1 MSMVVDLTSAQQLSR
16 SDVGGKAMALARWQS
31 RGAQVPA
38 GVVVTTAAYHQF
50 ISETKLANALHMELG
65 RKDFSQMRWEEL
77 WDAALRIRHMFLN
90 ASFSP
95 ALEEGLAA
103 SMPEFLLAQP
113 VAVRSSAPEE
123 DGGKE
128 SFAGL
133 HESYVH
139 VRGWP
144 AIRSCIQLV
153 WASLWSDRA
162 LLYRQELGLGVE
174 HSAMAVLIQT
184 LVVGQRSGIAFSR
197 SPEHA
202 DEAVVEAVW
211 GLNQGLV
218 DGIVE
223 PDRWRLDRTS
233 GAILEHVAPH
243 RLHQFVPLG
252 EELQRQQLSAHQAT
266 CAPLDKD
273 TLYQVWQLAADAEQ
287 IFGSPQDVE
296 WTLNPQ
302 GLWALQA
309 RPITGLAGSADDE
322 RGWYLSLR
330 RSVDQLEDLRHCL
343 ETHLLPAMEKRTT
356 FWQKLLGAT
365 LSTQELAE
373 VLLRLS
379 REIGR
384 WRSAYRQLCIP
395 MAHGMRLFGQFYN
408 DTVHPDDPFAFVSL
422 LGSERLLSVQRNS
435 ALLEMAEQLRSA
447 PELIARFKIG
457 GRLPDTQPL
466 AEQLKAFDVLW
477 GELLWPGRGAEQRNR
492 DLLKLLL
499 QIAEKGGDGHSL
511 HGLDREEFMNKVPSE
526 RRVFAARLLEVA
538 RASYRLRD
546 DDNIHLGRLEAC
558 LKTAAAEGRRRLAT
572 ESSPD
577 LQRTL
582 AQVETMFGNGLKAQP
597 AAKSHSSPWQQVVV
611 RQLVGQP
618 AGPGLARG
626 RARVIRE
633 NGELADF
640 QKGEILVC
648 DAVDPV
654 MTVVAPLAAAIV
666 ERRGGMLIHGAI
678 IAREYGLACVT
689 GVPDAIDLIHSGDR
703 LTVDGYLGIVIRHGT
718 EQLDPHS
725 PGGTQHH
732 GR

>member
-1 MSMVVDLTSAQQLSR
+1 MSMVLDLTSAQEMSR
-16 SDVGGKAMALARWQS
+16 SQVGGKAMALARWQS
-31 RGAQVPA
+31 RGARIPV
-38 GVVVTTAAYHQF
+38 GVVVTTLAYHRF
-50 ISETKLANALHMELG
+50 ISETRVANALHMELG
-65 RKDFSQMRWEEL
+65 RKDFARMRWEEL
-77 WDAALRIRHMFLN
+77 WDAALRIRHLFLDTPLP
-90 ASFSP
+90 P
-95 ALEEGLAA
+95 ALEKELAESLPA
-103 SMPEFLLAQP
+103 SLLMLP

-123 DGGKE
+123 DGGKD

-133 HESYVH
+133 HESYIH

-144 AIRSCIQLV
+144 AIRSCILLV

-174 HSAMAVLIQT
+174 HSAMAVLIQA
-184 LVVGQRSGIAFSR
+184 LVVGQRSGVAFSR

-233 GAILEHVAPH
+233 GAILGHVAPP
-243 RLHQFVPLG
+243 RLHQVVPVG
-252 EELQRQQLSAHQAT
+252 EELQRQRLSEHQAA

-273 TLYQVWQLAADAEQ
+273 ALQQVWQLAAGAEQ
-287 IFGSPQDVE
+287 VFGSPQDVE

-309 RPITGLAGSADDE
+309 RPITGLAGNVDDE

-330 RSVDQLEDLRHCL
+330 RSVDQLEDLRRCL
-343 ETHLLPAMEKRTT
+343 ENRLLPAMAKRTT
-356 FWQKLLGAT
+356 FWQEALGAP
-365 LSTQELAE
+365 LSAQEIAT
-373 VLLRLS
+373 VLTKLG

-384 WRSAYRQLCIP
+384 WRNAYRQLCIP

-422 LGSERLLSVQRNS
+422 LGDETLLSVQRNR
-435 ALLEMAEQLRSA
+435 ALLEMADGLRRA
-447 PELIARFKIG
+447 PELITRLKNG
-457 GRLPDTQPL
+457 GPLPETHPL
-466 AEQLKAFDVLW
+466 AKRVKDFDAEW
-477 GELLWPGRGAEQRNR
+477 GELLWPGEAAEKRIKA
-492 DLLKLLL
+492 LLRLLL
-499 QIAEKGGDGHSL
+499 QASENAGRSHKS
-511 HGLDREEFMNKVPSE
+511 HGLDREDFMHTVPAE
-526 RRVFAARLLEVA
+526 RRPFAARLLEIA

-546 DDNIHLGRLEAC
+546 DDNIYLGRLEAC
-558 LKTAAAEGRRRLAT
+558 LKNAVAEGRKRLAR
-572 ESSPD
+572 ESIPD
-577 LQRTL
+577 LQRAL
-582 AQVETMFGNGLKAQP
+582 AQVETLLGKVPKTRPAQVSRP
-597 AAKSHSSPWQQVVV
+597 APWQQVEA

-626 RARVIRE
+626 RARVIRD

-654 MTVVAPLAAAIV
+654 MTVVAPLATAIV

-689 GVPDAIDLIHSGDR
+689 GVPDATDVIHNGDR

-718 EQLDPHS
+718 EVLNPH
-725 PGGTQHH
+725 PPRRH
-732 GR
+732 

>member
-1 MSMVVDLTSAQQLSR
+1 MSMVVELTSAQEMSR
-16 SDVGGKAMALARWQS
+16 SQVGGKAMALARWQS
-31 RGAQVPA
+31 RGARVPA

-50 ISETKLANALHMELG
+50 ISETRLGNALHMELG
-65 RKDFSQMRWEEL
+65 RKDFAQMRWEEL
-77 WDAALRIRHMFLN
+77 WDAALRIRHLFLDTPLPPTLEKEL
-90 ASFSP
+90 AESLP
-95 ALEEGLAA
+95 A
-103 SMPEFLLAQP
+103 PLLALP

-243 RLHQFVPLG
+243 RLHQFVPVG
-252 EELQRQQLSAHQAT
+252 EELQRQQLSAQQAG

-273 TLYQVWQLAADAEQ
+273 ALHRVWQLAASAEQ
-287 IFGSPQDVE
+287 VFGSPQDVE

-309 RPITGLAGSADDE
+309 RPITGLAGSGDDE

-330 RSVDQLEDLRHCL
+330 RSVDQLEDLRQCL
-343 ETHLLPAMEKRTT
+343 ENRLLPAMVKRTIY
-356 FWQKLLGAT
+356 WQDVLGAT
-365 LSTQELAE
+365 LSTHEMITVLSELG
-373 VLLRLS
+373 

-384 WRSAYRQLCIP
+384 WRNAYRKLCIP

-422 LGSERLLSVQRNS
+422 LGDETLLSVQRNN
-435 ALLEMAEQLRSA
+435 ALLEIAEGLRGAPELVVQLRSGGCL
-447 PELIARFKIG
+447 PERH
-457 GRLPDTQPL
+457 PL
-466 AEQLKAFDVLW
+466 SKRVQDFDALW
-477 GELLWPGRGAEQRNR
+477 GELLWPGQAAEKRIKA
-492 DLLKLLL
+492 LLRLLL
-499 QIAEKGGDGHSL
+499 QAAEKAGCGHSS
-511 HGLDREEFMNKVPSE
+511 HGLDRKDFMNKVSAE
-526 RRVFAARLLEVA
+526 RRSFAARLLEVA

-546 DDNIHLGRLEAC
+546 DDNIYLGRLEAC
-558 LKTAAAEGRRRLAT
+558 LVTAAAEARRQLAAT
-572 ESSPD
+572 SIPD
-577 LQRTL
+577 LQRAL
-582 AQVETMFGNGLKAQP
+582 AQVATLLEKDSKTQTAP
-597 AAKSHSSPWQQVVV
+597 AGSPAPWQQVVA

-618 AGPGLARG
+618 AGPGLAKG
-626 RARVIRE
+626 RARVIRD

-654 MTVVAPLAAAIV
+654 MTVVAPLATAIV

-689 GVPDAIDLIHSGDR
+689 GVPDATDVIHSGDR

-718 EQLDPHS
+718 EVLDPHS
-725 PGGTQHH
+725 PGGAEH
-732 GR
+732 R

>member
-1 MSMVVDLTSAQQLSR
+1 
-16 SDVGGKAMALARWQS
+16 
-31 RGAQVPA
+31 
-38 GVVVTTAAYHQF
+38 
-50 ISETKLANALHMELG
+50 
-65 RKDFSQMRWEEL
+65 
-77 WDAALRIRHMFLN
+77 
-90 ASFSP
+90 
-95 ALEEGLAA
+95 
-103 SMPEFLLAQP
+103 
-113 VAVRSSAPEE
+113 
-123 DGGKE
+123 
-128 SFAGL
+128 L

-139 VRGWP
+139 VHGWP
-144 AIRSCIQLV
+144 AVKSCIQLV

-162 LLYRQELGLGVE
+162 LLYRQELGLSVE

-243 RLHQFVPLG
+243 RLHQFVPVG
-252 EELQRQQLSAHQAT
+252 EELQRRQLSAWQAT

-273 TLYQVWQLAADAEQ
+273 ALQQVWQLAASAEQ
-287 IFGSPQDVE
+287 VFGSPQDVE

-309 RPITGLAGSADDE
+309 RPITGLAGSGDDE

-343 ETHLLPAMEKRTT
+343 EIHLLPAMEKRTT
-356 FWQKLLGAT
+356 FWQELLGAT
-365 LSTQELAE
+365 LSTPKLAE
-373 VLLRLS
+373 VMLRLS

-384 WRSAYRQLCIP
+384 WRNAYRQLCIP

-408 DTVHPDDPFAFVSL
+408 DTVHPDDPFAFVSF
-422 LGSERLLSVQRNS
+422 LGSETLLSVQRNS
-435 ALLEMAEQLRSA
+435 ALLEMAEQLRIA
-447 PELIARFKIG
+447 PELIVRLKNG
-457 GRLPDTQPL
+457 GRFPDTHPL
-466 AEQLKAFDVLW
+466 AEQLKAFDTLW

-499 QIAEKGGDGHSL
+499 QIAEKGGDGHSS
-511 HGLDREEFMNKVPSE
+511 HGLDREEFMNKVPVG
-526 RRVFAARLLEVA
+526 RRAFAARLLEVA

-546 DDNIHLGRLEAC
+546 DDNIYLGRLEAC
-558 LKTAAAEGRRRLAT
+558 LKTAATEGRRRLAT
-572 ESSPD
+572 ESIPD
-577 LQRTL
+577 LQRAL
-582 AQVETMFGNGLKAQP
+582 AQVETLLAKGSKMQP
-597 AAKSHSSPWQQVVV
+597 AQVGSSAPWQQMVA

-618 AGPGLARG
+618 AGPGLAKG

-633 NGELADF
+633 NSELADF
-640 QKGEILVC
+640 QRGEILVC

-689 GVPDAIDLIHSGDR
+689 GVPDATDVIQNGDR

-732 GR
+732 